1 MRVGEMRRN
10 FESGDG
16 NREMRGRVWAMTGDV
31 AQRIVLW
38 LQRRGGTVDV
48 RNVQAL
54 DERRK
59 YSIGAWMQSDVKAAN
74 LSENLARTGV
84 KATPTPTPTRIPRY
98 PCILDQ
104 FVPECTEAML

>member
-1 MRVGEMRRN
+1 MRVGEKKS

-16 NREMRGRVWAMTGDV
+16 NRDMRGRVWMMAGGV

-38 LQRRGGTVDV
+38 LRRGIVDV
-48 RNVQAL
+48 QAP
-54 DERRK
+54 DVRRK

-74 LSENLARTGV
+74 LFENLARTGD
-84 KATPTPTPTRIPRY
+84 KATHTPTPTRKPMY
-98 PCILDQ
+98 PSILDQ